1 MGIDYAERPEMA
13 SMSKE
18 TRELYFAALELLEL
32 HEFAAGMELLPD
44 AEADAVNRL
53 STAVGNFQGKELANG
68 SDNSV

>member
-1 MGIDYAERPEMA
+1 MAVVYTERPEMA

-53 STAVGNFQGKELANG
+53 TLAVESFQGKELANG
-68 SDNSV
+68 SDNKD